1 MNQNYGHLFK
11 DHLLSFFLIL
21 LFGGMYTSNAQSI
34 PASDGSANCAICA
47 PPGWNVILGTPDV
60 SDRNTAAASG
70 TSGGGTPWLG
80 APLPLPPNGHTNW
93 ISLRDLG
100 PSGTEEIVGTT
111 MTGLVPGVLYEL
123 QLYTLTSQSTQYS
136 PIFND
141 LFRYRVGTGTIQTVN
156 GINQNT
162 WGTQTIQFTA
172 TNTFE
177 TLELYPGNNSGGSGN
192 FESIQI
198 SVTLNAI
205 SVVDSDNDGIDDNN
219 DICPGGDDNV
229 DTDNDGVPDFCD
241 GDTDGDGN
249 PNGNDPNP
257 NQPTANN
264 DFGNG
269 FSGVSGSYDI
279 LGNDDYLL
287 NSDTNNLGNTTV
299 TFIGGTASGSFNYDA
314 STGQV
319 NYTPTS
325 GEAGNTV
332 TGIYQVCN
340 DASGSNICDNA
351 TISVSVTDPDDDGD
365 GIPNSVDIDPNDP
378 CLPAQAV
385 GYTGYD
391 SGNTVWAAADCDGD
405 GLNNG
410 DEDSAGTDP
419 YDNDTDGDGNPD
431 DSDANPT
438 TPTATADSAT
448 ATAGNAQV
456 VVILANDDFLT
467 NSDANNLGTT
477 SLSDTGNGTA
487 AGTVS
492 FDANTGE
499 LTYTPTSG
507 EAGATVTVE
516 YQVCNDESGAAI
528 CATAFVSFAVTD
540 PDDDGDG
547 IPNSVDIDP
556 NDPCLPAQ
564 AVGYTGYDS
573 GNTVWAAADCDGDG
587 LNNGDEDSAGTDPYD
602 NDTDGDGNPDD
613 SDANPTTPTAT
624 ADSASAAAGNA
635 QVVVILANDD
645 FLTNSDTNNLGTTS
659 LSDTGNGTAAG
670 TVNFDANTGELTY
683 TPTSGEAGATVT
695 VEYQVCNDESGA
707 AICATA
713 VVSFAVTDADDDGDG
728 IPNSVDVDPNDPCLP
743 AQAVGYTGYD
753 SGNTVWAAADCD
765 GDGLNNGDE
774 DSAGT
779 DPYDNDT
786 DGDGNPDDSDANPTT
801 PTATAD
807 SASAAAGNAQVVV
820 ILAND
825 DFLTNSDTNNLGTT
839 SLSDTGNGSAAGTVN
854 FDANTGELTYTPTS
868 GEAGATVTV
877 EYQVCNDESGAAICA
892 TAVVSFSVTDPDD
905 DGDGTP
911 NSDDPEP
918 TNPCV
923 DNGITGDEV
932 ISNPIWL
939 DSDCDGDGLTYGEET
954 TGIDNPS
961 TPNNPNGTI
970 TNPTDIDSD
979 DDGISDGQEAEDET
993 DPNNDCESVDG
1004 TPLGNSDCDAD
1015 GLTNDEEIALGT
1027 NPNAPDSDGDGIEDG
1042 QEVIDNTNPVNDCDS
1057 VGGTP
1062 VGASDCDND
1071 GLSNDEEIALG
1082 TDPNN
1087 PDSDGDGIEDGQ
1099 EVIDNTNP
1107 TNVCESNGGTP
1118 LGNSDCDADGLTND
1132 EEIDLGTDPNN
1143 PDSDGDGV
1151 QDGQEVIDNTDP
1163 VNDCDSVNG
1172 TPLGSSDCDGDGLT
1186 NQEEL
1191 DMGTNPNNTDSD
1203 GDGISDNQEA
1213 IDGTDPNNDCESIG
1227 GQPLPTS
1234 DCSIGKLTPA
1244 EAFTPNGDG
1253 INDTW
1258 VIRAVDEFPDA
1269 IVKVFNRYGHEVF
1282 SATGYQNDWEGYYKD
1297 FSTKLPAGSY
1307 YYVIDLA
1314 NGTAPIDGWI
1324 FINY

>member
-365 GIPNSVDIDPNDP
+365 GIPNSVDI
-378 CLPAQAV
+378 
-385 GYTGYD
+385 
-391 SGNTVWAAADCDGD
+391 
-405 GLNNG
+405 
-410 DEDSAGTDP
+410 
-419 YDNDTDGDGNPD
+419 
-431 DSDANPT
+431 
-438 TPTATADSAT
+438 
-448 ATAGNAQV
+448 
-456 VVILANDDFLT
+456 
-467 NSDANNLGTT
+467 
-477 SLSDTGNGTA
+477 
-487 AGTVS
+487 
-492 FDANTGE
+492 
-499 LTYTPTSG
+499 
-507 EAGATVTVE
+507 
-516 YQVCNDESGAAI
+516 
-528 CATAFVSFAVTD
+528 
-540 PDDDGDG
+540 
-547 IPNSVDIDP
+547 
-556 NDPCLPAQ
+556 
-564 AVGYTGYDS
+564 
-573 GNTVWAAADCDGDG
+573 
-587 LNNGDEDSAGTDPYD
+587 
-602 NDTDGDGNPDD
+602 
-613 SDANPTTPTAT
+613 
-624 ADSASAAAGNA
+624 
-635 QVVVILANDD
+635 
-645 FLTNSDTNNLGTTS
+645 
-659 LSDTGNGTAAG
+659 
-670 TVNFDANTGELTY
+670 
-683 TPTSGEAGATVT
+683 
-695 VEYQVCNDESGA
+695 
-707 AICATA
+707 
-713 VVSFAVTDADDDGDG
+713 
-728 IPNSVDVDPNDPCLP
+728 DPNDPCLP